1 MLNSGSS
8 IDFYSVD
15 YLRYEIANHY
25 DKLTKISN
33 QTFDQIVKTEYFIVR
48 GIKSIS
54 EEQISEI
61 NCRSAHNLVL
71 DVDLDDIAFVALAK
85 HIECK
90 LWTSDGILIRGL
102 SKNGF
107 KNTILTDEL
116 LEYRNT
122 LENRSRKFK

>member
-1 MLNSGSS
+1 MLNSGSY

-61 NCRSAHNLVL
+61 NWRSSHNLVL

-85 HIECK
+85 HLECK

-116 LEYRNT
+116 LGYRNT